1 MKKII
6 IWALSGI
13 VVFGS
18 GMFLG
23 KVDTVDK
30 DTYENLKSKHE
41 EVVKESNTTKKD
53 LTKVS
58 KELEEL
64 KKTDN
69 EEDYKKDSN
78 QTQYKENK
86 KTNISTEIIS
96 NNRKNSNQ
104 KKETKS
110 SSSSSK
116 QETKNVKTTSTSEP
130 VRKPVEREE
139 PDSSLDLSNK
149 DTSINNSTND
159 PNLNSNNN
167 SPEN

>member
-41 EVVKESNTTKKD
+41 EVVKESDNAKKD

-78 QTQYKENK
+78 QIEYKEKK
-86 KTNISTEIIS
+86 KTNISTEAIS
-96 NNRKNSNQ
+96 NTRKNSNQ

-139 PDSSLDLSNK
+139 PDSSMDLSNK